1 MRLRIRSRFHP
12 LMELWHH
19 PVRLTVSLLLI
30 LFLLPEAAMLGQKA
44 ADLPAFASYALGTLA
59 VFLLV
64 IAPQFCAA
72 YLNCRH
78 VRYDFFDD
86 HLCFTE
92 SILLRDKIRIQYK
105 SISAVRW
112 RQASVQKPLLLADII
127 IETRP
132 RGMEDMRGAEYVIID
147 VRAARTK
154 VEKINA
160 LLDTWRQSAGLPDVS
175 SASGVAGTTGSD
187 RR

>member
-44 ADLPAFASYALGTLA
+44 ADLPAYASYMLGTLA

-112 RQASVQKPLLLADII
+112 RQASLQKPLRLADII

-132 RGMEDMRGAEYVIID
+132 RGMEDMRGAEYMIID

-160 LLDTWRQSAGLPDVS
+160 LLDAWRQSAAAPAS
-175 SASGVAGTTGSD
+175 SASGDAGAISSD

>member
-1 MRLRIRSRFHP
+1 
-12 LMELWHH
+12 MELWHH

-44 ADLPAFASYALGTLA
+44 ADLPPLPSYIAAVFA

-64 IAPQFCAA
+64 IAPQFFAA
-72 YLNCRH
+72 YLNCRY

-105 SISAVRW
+105 SISAVSL
-112 RQASVQKPLLLADII
+112 RQSAMQKPLRLADVV

-132 RGMEDMRGAEYVIID
+132 RGMEDMRGTSYVIND
-147 VRAARTK
+147 VRAPRRKT
-154 VEKINA
+154 EKIDA
-160 LLDTWRQSAGLPDVS
+160 LLAAWRAAHLTSAQTS
-175 SASGVAGTTGSD
+175 SASGAAGDTGSD